1 MPVGVLD
8 GLYTYR
14 AVRLGDSADGTRD
27 HKGGMMILYS
37 RTLIVVASL
46 FLLVGCPNTAD
57 SHKTVK
63 RSGLRSTLFSIPE
76 ITTVANFTKT
86 LNFTSQDEPIN
97 S

>member
-8 GLYTYR
+8 GLCTDR

-76 ITTVANFTKT
+76 ITTVANFTKP

>member
-1 MPVGVLD
+1 MDWNDLSHFKNAVGVFQIQAAQRRFTLMNF
-8 GLYTYR
+8 YP
-14 AVRLGDSADGTRD
+14 
-27 HKGGMMILYS
+27 
-37 RTLIVVASL
+37 RTLLVVTSL

-76 ITTVANFTKT
+76 ITTVANVTKT